1 MTTRDLFSRVLGA
14 LDQAG
19 IPRMLT
25 GSFASSFHGAPR
37 ATQDIDLV
45 ISPTPD
51 QVRAFVNQLPRTEY
65 YVDEN
70 AALEAVRSE
79 GQFNVIDLATG
90 WKIDLIVRKSR
101 AFSHEEFERRAAG
114 EIEGVRIDIASVEDL
129 ILAKLEWAKMG
140 GSERQIEDAAMMLR
154 RRKATI
160 DVGYIE
166 RWVRVLGVDEQWKAA
181 RVRAGGPGPRP
192 GTP

>member
-1 MTTRDLFSRVLGA
+1 
-14 LDQAG
+14 
-19 IPRMLT
+19 MLT
-25 GSFASSFHGAPR
+25 GSFASSYHGAPR

-101 AFSHEEFERRAAG
+101 AFSREEFERRAAG
-114 EIEGVRIDIASVEDL
+114 EIEGVRIDIASIEDL

-140 GSERQIEDAAMMLR
+140 GSERQIEDAAMLLR
-154 RRKATI
+154 RRRSTI
-160 DVGYIE
+160 DVAYIQ
-166 RWVRVLGVDEQWKAA
+166 RWVGALGVGEQWKAA
-181 RVRAGGPGPRP
+181 LARAEAPGPRP